1 MPKKKKEEEKI
12 KDWEEEPEVRENDTW
27 VINKET
33 LKAAIAKLM
42 KKVIED
48 LNEEKV
54 KFWEQAAD
62 WIDQEYDGPDKQDD
76 TQIVS

>member
-54 KFWEQAAD
+54 KFREQAAD
-62 WIDQEYDGPDKQDD
+62 WID
-76 TQIVS
+76 